1 MNDPSRLPMALS
13 KANLDLQ
20 LGIANLVRNSG
31 EHWLQFAR
39 HLVDEGIAESNT
51 EVARLV
57 QAGDW
62 QKLATLPAETF
73 WRLLQQH
80 SGDSQEA
87 ASIAQSAQ
95 LEFARG
101 LHEVLV
107 AWQRATAD
115 AFAGAFA
122 DAQPPAQ
129 AGDNPWAPWLEAWQ
143 QALPAAFSDYLG
155 AINPAAP
162 RGRK

>member
-1 MNDPSRLPMALS
+1 M
-13 KANLDLQ
+13 
-20 LGIANLVRNSG
+20 
-31 EHWLQFAR
+31 
-39 HLVDEGIAESNT
+39 IAERAASVPTPARLADVPIDLASVALLNQRLT
-51 EVARLV
+51 GLPCVAGTSVCLHDDPKETLAAMTQAVRDAKKWVYVEFYIMAWDHVTDPFFRALADAVARGV
-57 QAGDW
+57 
-62 QKLATLPAETF
+62 LPGN
-73 WRLLQQH
+73 LM
-80 SGDSQEA
+80 
-87 ASIAQSAQ
+87 
-95 LEFARG
+95 
-101 LHEVLV
+101 
-107 AWQRATAD
+107 

>member
-87 ASIAQSAQ
+87 ARVAQSAQ

-101 LHEVLV
+101 LHEMLV
-107 AWQRATAD
+107 AWQRATAE
-115 AFAGAFA
+115 AFAGG
-122 DAQPPAQ
+122 QTSAQ
-129 AGDNPWAPWLEAWQ
+129 APGNPWAPWLEAWQ
-143 QALPAAFSDYLG
+143 QALPAAFSDYLD
-155 AINPAAP
+155 AISPAAP